1 MFSDESANLKRL
13 IHGNEA
19 GKQAAKTME
28 RPTEKPIASSPRH
41 SGIVLGIVM
50 LGTLMGSLDS
60 TIVLLAFPV
69 INDSLHSDLATSLWI
84 ILAYLLVI
92 AVATTQM
99 GRIGDSYGRSRIF
112 NLGFVVFTVGSALCG
127 LSPHIYLLI
136 SFRAVQAVGGAIMQA
151 TSGAI
156 IADYFPRERRGRA
169 YGYNSLGFTAG
180 AMLGIVLGGVITT
193 FISWQYIF
201 FINIPIGV
209 IAVAVGTKYL
219 KDVSPRTGIKLDLA
233 GMGLLA
239 SALVLLSL
247 GLVEFAAH
255 GAAPYNIA
263 SAVVGAALLPIFI
276 LYDRRLQNPLIDF
289 QALKIRVLRNAILAA
304 FFTSVGYFSVV
315 FLVIMY
321 LQGIR
326 ALTPLNASLLLVPG
340 YVAGSFLGPIMGR
353 LSDKYGSRGI
363 ATIGILFL
371 AAAILIYLTMGTN
384 SPLYIVLLASAVS
397 GLGTSMFFPANNS
410 AVMANARAGSYGS
423 ISGLLRT
430 VQNIGLVG
438 SYVLSISVAAASIPR
453 QVAFEVFIGTKSLS
467 GGVSHAFI
475 SGIDHAFYASLAI
488 LALAGVLSFIRGKEI
503 RSQAPDAQNASR

>member
-1 MFSDESANLKRL
+1 M
-13 IHGNEA
+13 NEA
-19 GKQAAKTME
+19 
-28 RPTEKPIASSPRH
+28 PSKPIASSGRH
-41 SGIVLGIVM
+41 SSIVLAIVT
-50 LGTLMGSLDS
+50 LGTLMGALDS

-69 INDSLHSDLATSLWI
+69 IYDSLHSDLATSLWI
-84 ILAYLLVI
+84 ILAYLLVL

-99 GRIGDSYGRSRIF
+99 GRIGDIYGRSRIF
-112 NLGFVVFTVGSALCG
+112 NLGFVIFTVGSALCG
-127 LSPHIYLLI
+127 FSTHIYLLI
-136 SFRAVQAVGGAIMQA
+136 GFRIIQAVGGALLQA

-156 IADYFPRERRGRA
+156 IADYFPRERRGRV

-180 AMLGIVLGGVITT
+180 AMLGIVLGGIITT
-193 FISWQYIF
+193 FVSWQYIF
-201 FINIPIGV
+201 FINIPIGIIAV
-209 IAVAVGTKYL
+209 IAGLKYI
-219 KDVSPRTGIKLDLA
+219 KDTEKTSAKLDLA

-247 GLVEFAAH
+247 GLVNFASEGISALNIVLAVI
-255 GAAPYNIA
+255 GAVLI
-263 SAVVGAALLPIFI
+263 PIF
-276 LYDRRLQNPLIDF
+276 LLFDRRIINPLIDF
-289 QALKIRVLRNAILAA
+289 EAFKNKVLRNAIFSA

-353 LSDKYGSRGI
+353 LSDKYGSREI
-363 ATIGILFL
+363 ATTGIFFL
-371 AAAILIYLTMGTN
+371 AVAIVIYLTMNAT
-384 SPLYIVLLASAVS
+384 SPLYIVLFASAVS

-410 AVMANARAGSYGS
+410 AVMANVRTGSYGS

-438 SYVLSISVAAASIPR
+438 SYVLAISVAAASIPR

-467 GGVSHAFI
+467 GGVSQAFI
-475 SGIDHAFYASLAI
+475 SGIDHAFYASIAI
-488 LALAGVLSFIRGKEI
+488 LAIAGVLSYIRGRDI
-503 RSQAPDAQNASR
+503 RKQIPAK